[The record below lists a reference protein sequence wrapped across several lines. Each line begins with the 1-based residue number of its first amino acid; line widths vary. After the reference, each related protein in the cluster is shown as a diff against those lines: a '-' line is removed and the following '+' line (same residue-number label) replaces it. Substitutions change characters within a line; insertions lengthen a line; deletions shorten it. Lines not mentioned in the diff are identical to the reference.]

1 MDPNFKPLDT
11 CDFETQRL
19 LGALNVAADADDEVV
34 SSDGKKHLANK
45 PVPDQGVSQTRRNPL
60 SRHLHPVELHRLQ
73 RQVKD
78 KRN

>member
-34 SSDGKKHLANK
+34 CSDGKK
-45 PVPDQGVSQTRRNPL
+45 Q
-60 SRHLHPVELHRLQ
+60 
-73 RQVKD
+73 
-78 KRN
+78 